1 MDQEIEKEFIGF
13 IQDHQRIIYKVC
25 YMYSRDAEHLNDL
38 YQETVI
44 NLWQGFPE
52 FRKEAKPSTWVYRI
66 ALNTSISYFRRFLKK
81 SKTVPIMTVSDL
93 PVDERNIGK
102 EIEEL
107 HVLINRLGQLEKALI
122 LLYLEEKPYQEIAVI
137 TGLSVSNVATKLS
150 RIKEKLKKMS
160 ND

>member
-107 HVLINRLGQLEKALI
+107 HVLINQLGQLEKALI

>member
-52 FRKEAKPSTWVYRI
+52 FRKEAKPSTWIYRI

-81 SKTVPIMTVSDL
+81 SKTVPIMTVLDL